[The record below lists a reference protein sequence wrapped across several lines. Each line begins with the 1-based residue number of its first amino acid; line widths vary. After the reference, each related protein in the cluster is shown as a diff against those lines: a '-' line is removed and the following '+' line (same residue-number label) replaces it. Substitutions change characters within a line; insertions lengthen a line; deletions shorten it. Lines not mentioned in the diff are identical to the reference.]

1 MYRAKATQV
10 GESQLEELVE
20 KLDAQDTDA
29 LGPCTK
35 GMKMGILE
43 VGNDCTAHSGSN
55 STVVNVAIVLEE
67 EVVMDNLGDSIKAFI
82 LLFGLLYALN
92 IEYPKDLRYTFE
104 AVQKIFVN
112 LGSECTARVQ
122 SLKNK
127 LLQLQ
132 FKRFHGSDYF
142 WQYCSWKQMSDNY
155 LNFLAELLNS
165 MVELSHQ
172 MFDRLE
178 FFLELLNLVLHG

>member
-1 MYRAKATQV
+1 MK
-10 GESQLEELVE
+10 ELIE

-43 VGNDCTAHSGSN
+43 VVNDCSAHSGSN
-55 STVVNVAIVLEE
+55 SMVVNVAVLLEE
-67 EVVMDNLGDSIKAFI
+67 ELVMDNLGDFIKAFI

-92 IEYPKDLRYTFE
+92 IEYPKDLKYTFE

-112 LGSECTARVQ
+112 LGSEFTERVQ

-127 LLQLQ
+127 LLQL
-132 FKRFHGSDYF
+132 
-142 WQYCSWKQMSDNY
+142 
-155 LNFLAELLNS
+155 
-165 MVELSHQ
+165 
-172 MFDRLE
+172 
-178 FFLELLNLVLHG
+178 